1 VSLPPPRPAVVARAI
16 RAALREA
23 AVLAFFLVLA
33 AAATRPLVLDL
44 AGQMF
49 PGPDPLID
57 LWTVHWLTSH
67 LLEPSRLFEGDVF
80 QPFAHAVLHS
90 DLSLGTV
97 VLIAPLRLVVRDP
110 VPLYNAAVL
119 AALAFG
125 GWAFHRLGFE
135 LTGSRSAGLLAGV
148 LAAFSSHQLSH
159 LVHLN
164 LLSIGWLALFLV
176 GLFRL
181 RDRPSFAAA
190 ALAGVSFALSAQSS
204 GYYAVAAALVAVVFA
219 GANLRLFRERRAL
232 AAALGAV
239 LLAFLLT
246 APYLRAFLALRRAEG
261 LRRAESSSLA
271 TSFHPG
277 RDLTSR
283 SYVYRG
289 LLGNQGERLFPGLLA
304 LGLGGFA
311 LWRRRPES
319 AFLGAA
325 GLVLLLVSLGPRLEV
340 GAKSVALPYDWLFEV
355 PPLDSMRHPFTF
367 AAVATFLL
375 AVLAALGWAASPFA
389 RRRGAAAAIVAL
401 AVAESL
407 GRAPAVRP
415 TAPGVPPA
423 YAILSGLPRGPILDL
438 PVLNEDTLLWA
449 ARHGLPVVNGDGA
462 FTPPDTAT
470 LDREV
475 RRHWLAFA
483 PDDLDASKPA
493 ALLERFH
500 VRYVI
505 VPRGRLHG
513 LRALANAFDRSRAF
527 AFVAEAP
534 DRDRIYEARAAQ
546 GTGG

>member
-1 VSLPPPRPAVVARAI
+1 VPSLLPAAGG
-16 RAALREA
+16 AALREA
-23 AVLAFFLVLA
+23 AVLGFFVALA
-33 AAATRPLVLDL
+33 AVATRPLVLDL
-44 AGQMF
+44 GGQMF
-49 PGPDPLID
+49 PGADPLID
-57 LWTVHWLTSH
+57 LWTVHWLASH
-67 LLEPSRLFEGDVF
+67 LLDPAQLFEGDVF

-97 VLIAPLRLVVRDP
+97 VLVAPLRLFVRDP

-125 GWAFHRLGFE
+125 GWAFHRLGYE
-135 LTGSRSAGLLAGV
+135 LTGDRSAGLVAGV
-148 LAAFSSHQLSH
+148 LAAFSSHQLAH

-181 RDRPSFAAA
+181 RDRHSLGAAL
-190 ALAGVSFALSAQSS
+190 LAGVSFALVVQSS
-204 GYYAVAAALVAVVFA
+204 GYYAVAAVLVALVFA
-219 GANLRLFRERRAL
+219 AANLRRGRERRTLL
-232 AAALGAV
+232 AVSGAALVGAV
-239 LLAFLLT
+239 LSGPYTHAFLG
-246 APYLRAFLALRRAEG
+246 LRREEG
-261 LRRAESSSLA
+261 LRRTEASSLA

-283 SYVYRG
+283 SYIYRG
-289 LLGNQGERLFPGLLA
+289 VLGNQGERLFPGVLA
-304 LGLGGFA
+304 LVLGGYA

-319 AFLGAA
+319 AFLAAA
-325 GLVLLLVSLGPRLEV
+325 GGVLLLVSLGPRLEL
-340 GAKSVALPYDWLFEV
+340 GGRTVALPYDWLFDV
-355 PPLDSMRHPFTF
+355 PPFDSMRHPFTF

-375 AVLAALGWAASPFA
+375 ATLAALGWAATPLV
-389 RRRGAAAAIVAL
+389 RRRGAAAAVVAF
-401 AVAESL
+401 AVIESL

-415 TAPGVPPA
+415 VAPGVPPA
-423 YAILSGLPRGPILDL
+423 YGILQGLPRGPILDL

-449 ARHGLPVVNGDGA
+449 ARHGLAVVNGDGA
-462 FTPPDTAT
+462 FTPPDTAA

-475 RRHWLAFA
+475 RRHWLALA

-513 LRALANAFDRSRAF
+513 LRALARAFDRSRAF

-534 DRDRIYEARAAQ
+534 DRDRIYEARAAPE
-546 GTGG
+546 TGG